1 MTNLINRVLIVGFG
15 SAGTRHL
22 GIARKLLPAADIRLY
37 RHQISVDT
45 SVNGFRILSSSQ
57 DLIEFAPQIAVIANP
72 SSHHLGVSQFL
83 ADRGTHLLIEK
94 PISISLLGIQKLII
108 TCNQNNSILMVGYN
122 LRYSTS
128 LLHYR
133 DLIEADFIG
142 EIFSL
147 RSEVGQYLPTWRPD
161 TDYRNGVSAK
171 QELGGGALLELS
183 HELDYLQW
191 IFGEIDWVSAI
202 LAQQSA
208 LEIDVEDTVHVH
220 LGFKAKSSQAQ
231 LIATLN
237 MDFIRHDQT
246 RVCVAIGE
254 RGSLKWDG
262 IKGEVSFFEK
272 DAKSWKVLLSEVSSN
287 EDTYVAEWLDFLAK
301 ISASKVSHKQDLEE
315 LRVMEAIECIR
326 LSSERRAQV
335 SIAEIQ
341 GMNWS

>member
-1 MTNLINRVLIVGFG
+1 MPLINRVLIVGLG
-15 SAGTRHL
+15 SAGSRHL
-22 GIARKLLPAADIRLY
+22 RIARKLLPEADIRLY
-37 RHQISVDT
+37 RHQMSGD
-45 SVNGFRILSSSQ
+45 SKVNGFHILGSFQ

-72 SSHHLGVSQFL
+72 SSHHLGISQFL

-94 PISISLLGIQKLII
+94 PISTSLVGIQKLLN
-108 TCNQNNSILMVGYN
+108 TCNQNKLILMVGYN
-122 LRYSTS
+122 LRYSNS

-133 DLIEADFIG
+133 DLIEANFIG

-191 IFGEIDWVSAI
+191 IFGEIDWVNAI
-202 LAQQSA
+202 LVQQSS

-220 LGFKAKSSQAQ
+220 LGFKPNSSQTQ
-231 LIATLN
+231 LIGSLN
-237 MDFIRHDQT
+237 MDFIRHDHS

-272 DAKSWKVLLSEVSSN
+272 DAKSWRVLFSEVSSKD
-287 EDTYVAEWLDFLAK
+287 ETYTAEWLDLLAK
-301 ISASKVSHKQDLEE
+301 ISASKVPDRQDLEE

-326 LSSERRAQV
+326 LSSKRRAQV

-341 GMNWS
+341 KMNWS